1 MPSPRKRIGFLP
13 GVEIQEIIDNICE
26 QEGLSQSKVT
36 GILVEEALKIRGLYE
51 PKIGKKEFINTLTEV
66 IFSEKYNNNEE
77 IDNNKKKSN
86 IISDSNSSIDVQEME
101 ISYTKKDFNLLKD
114 YIEFKRFKYMMRRVN
129 EEQIG

>member
-13 GVEIQEIIDNICE
+13 GVEIQQIIDNICE

-36 GILVEEALKIRGLYE
+36 GILVEEALKKRGLYE

-66 IFSEKYNNNEE
+66 IFSEKYNNNLEV
-77 IDNNKKKSN
+77 DNNQKKSD
-86 IISDSNSSIDVQEME
+86 IISDINSAVDVQDNE

-114 YIEFKRFKYMMRRVN
+114 YIEFKRFKYMMKRVN

>member
-66 IFSEKYNNNEE
+66 IFSEKYNNNAE

-86 IISDSNSSIDVQEME
+86 IISDSNSSIDDQEIE

>member
-36 GILVEEALKIRGLYE
+36 GILVEEALKRRGLYK

-66 IFSEKYNNNEE
+66 IFSEKYNNNGE

-86 IISDSNSSIDVQEME
+86 IISDSNSFIDDKDTEM
-101 ISYTKKDFNLLKD
+101 SYTKKDFNLLKD

-129 EEQIG
+129 QEQIG

>member
-13 GVEIQEIIDNICE
+13 GVEIQQIIDKICE

-36 GILVEEALKIRGLYE
+36 GILVEEALKRRGLYD
-51 PKIGKKEFINTLTEV
+51 PKLDKKEFINTLTEV
-66 IFSEKYNNNEE
+66 IFSEKYNNDSGKIE
-77 IDNNKKKSN
+77 NKKKSD
-86 IISDSNSSIDVQEME
+86 IISDINYAIDDQDNE

-114 YIEFKRFKYMMRRVN
+114 YIEFKRFKNMMRRVN